1 MACLLFLFFG
11 LTFLTLI
18 SSICYLFGDDKAM
31 RRWDNIIMA
40 EFIYFKSIDLC
51 LLSFFDFFD
60 SSELFNATLFITLE
74 KVLWMIIEAI
84 LDGLELKE
92 KSLIIIQIVSSIIP
106 SMFFILYFCIYC
118 CFCCIICKEYI
129 NKNVPHNNEANEN
142 AANENIE
149 NKIIENKIV
158 TTENFSN
165 E

>member
-1 MACLLFLFFG
+1 MFV
-11 LTFLTLI
+11 
-18 SSICYLFGDDKAM
+18 
-31 RRWDNIIMA
+31 II
-40 EFIYFKSIDLC
+40 
-51 LLSFFDFFD
+51 FDFFV
-60 SSELFNATLFITLE
+60 SSELFNATLFIILE

-84 LDGLELKE
+84 LDSLELKE
-92 KSLIIIQIVSSIIP
+92 NTLIIIQIVSSIIP

-129 NKNVPHNNEANEN
+129 NKNVSNNNEANEN

-158 TTENFSN
+158 TSENFSN